1 MVRAALFDMDGL
13 MFDTERLALEAW
25 LHAGRAKG
33 WPITE
38 KLISSMH
45 GVNLAR
51 SREIFQQRFGD
62 TLDYDE
68 ARALRDGYVAEHIRE
83 SGLPVK
89 PGLHSLLEA
98 LRQKGIPAAVATSTA
113 RKTAFAYL
121 ELADVRQ
128 YFSALVFGDE
138 VARSKPA
145 PDIFLAAAEKLR
157 TKPEQCMV
165 LEDSTNGLRAAHA
178 AGCIPVMVPDLTPP
192 TPELSGLCAAV
203 VSTLEDAVPLLEI
216 L

>member
-1 MVRAALFDMDGL
+1 MVRAVLFDMDGL
-13 MFDTERLALEAW
+13 MFDTERLAQDAW
-25 LHAGRAKG
+25 LRAGREKG
-33 WPITE
+33 WPITQE
-38 KLISSMH
+38 VVSDIR
-45 GVNLAR
+45 GTNLAG
-51 SREIFQQRFGD
+51 SREIFRQRFGD
-62 TLDYDE
+62 AVDYDE
-68 ARALRDGYVAEHIRE
+68 ARALRDGYVEARIRE

-89 PGLHSLLEA
+89 PGLYSLLRA
-98 LRQKGIPAAVATSTA
+98 LRQKGIPAAVATSTS
-113 RKTAFAYL
+113 RETAYAYL

-157 TKPEQCMV
+157 TKPEHCMV
-165 LEDSTNGLRAAHA
+165 LEDSPNGLRAARA

-192 TPELSGLCAAV
+192 TPELSRLCAAV
-203 VSTLEDAVPLLEI
+203 ADTLEDAVPLLEI